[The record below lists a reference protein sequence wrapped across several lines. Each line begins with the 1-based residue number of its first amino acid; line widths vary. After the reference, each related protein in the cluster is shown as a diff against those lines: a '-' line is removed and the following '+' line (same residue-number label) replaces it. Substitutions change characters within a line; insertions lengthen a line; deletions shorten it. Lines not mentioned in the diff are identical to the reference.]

1 MGKFDG
7 KIALVTGGGS
17 GLGRALCRRLA
28 MDGAVV
34 AVADINMDGAQE
46 TVKIIAE
53 ESGAEGFAVY
63 GNVTAEDSVK
73 EMVQTILNK
82 YGRIDL
88 LVNNCGMA
96 LESRLGLR
104 VCDTD
109 VELWDKSIDLNL
121 KSVFLCC
128 KHVIPQMITLGGG
141 AICNVSSLAGYFP
154 AFGASYGASK
164 AAVIALTKSI
174 AMQYIDDNIRCN
186 CICPGA
192 MQTPT
197 GISAN
202 KIGSVYTD
210 QPRVRMINRVADP
223 MEMANVAAF
232 LLSDEASY
240 MTGTEVKVDGG
251 SMAMSVRIPPRVKKE
266 EK

>member
-1 MGKFDG
+1 MGMFDG
-7 KIALVTGGGS
+7 KVALVTGGGS
-17 GLGRALCRRLA
+17 GLGRALCRRIA
-28 MDGAVV
+28 REGAKV
-34 AVADINMDGAQE
+34 AVADINMEGAQE
-46 TVKIIAE
+46 TVKLIAQ

-63 GNVTAEDSVK
+63 GNVTVEDSVK
-73 EMVQTILNK
+73 GMVAAIVER

-104 VCDTD
+104 ICDTD
-109 VELWDKSIDLNL
+109 VELWDKSINLNL

-128 KHVIPQMITLGGG
+128 KHVIPVMIENGGG

-174 AMQYIDDNIRCN
+174 AMQYVDDNIRCN

-202 KIGSVYTD
+202 KIGNVYTD

-240 MTGTEVKVDGG
+240 ITGTEVKVDGG

-266 EK
+266 EN